1 MKIGLYFGTFNPIHI
16 GHMIIANHMAEH
28 SDLNQIW
35 LVVTP
40 HNPHKQKS
48 TLLEDYQRLHMVTLA
63 TEDFTKIKPSDIEF
77 KLPQPNYTVNTLAH
91 LEEKYPQHQFALI
104 MGEDN
109 LNSLHKWKNYEVI
122 LQNHDIYVYPR
133 LHSGEMDHQLVNHP
147 KIHRVGAPVIELSS
161 TFIRESIKNKK
172 NVAPMLPQ
180 KVWEYL
186 DSSSFY
192 KK

>member
-16 GHMIIANHMAEH
+16 GHVIIANHMAEH
-28 SDLNQIW
+28 SDLDQIW

-40 HNPHKQKS
+40 HNPHKQKT
-48 TLLEDYQRLHMVTLA
+48 TLLDDYQRLHMVNLA

-91 LEEKYPQHQFALI
+91 LGEKFPQHEFALI

-122 LQNHDIYVYPR
+122 LQNHTIYVYPR
-133 LHSGEMDHQLVNHP
+133 LNSGEMDNQFVNHP

-161 TFIRESIKNKK
+161 TFIRDSIRNKK

-180 KVWEYL
+180 KVWDYI
-186 DSSSFY
+186 DSSGFY